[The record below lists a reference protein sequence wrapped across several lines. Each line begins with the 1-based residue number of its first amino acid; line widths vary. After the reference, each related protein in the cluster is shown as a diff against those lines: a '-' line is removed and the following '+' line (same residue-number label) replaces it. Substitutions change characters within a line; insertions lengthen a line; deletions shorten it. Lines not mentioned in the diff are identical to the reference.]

1 MGLVAPCGV
10 PVKVV
15 HLATYHGNTRSAVQ
29 LGRKGPVLE
38 FRIKSHH
45 HHTVYIPLQEADL
58 SSSWGSE
65 GNLLSITV
73 HIEQMLPNGTALVTQ
88 TGLEGNLEGGR
99 IAVVL
104 AEDETAQ
111 EQCQAAGGNPF

>member
-15 HLATYHGNTRSAVQ
+15 HLSTYHGNTCSAVQ

-38 FRIKSHH
+38 FHIKSHH
-45 HHTVYIPLQEADL
+45 HHAVDIPLQEADL

-65 GNLLSITV
+65 GYLLSITV
-73 HIEQMLPNGTALVTQ
+73 HIEQVLPNGTALVAQ
-88 TGLEGNLEGGR
+88 AGLEGNLEGGR

-104 AEDETAQ
+104 AKDEAAQ
-111 EQCQAAGGNPF
+111 EQRQAAGGNPF